1 MRVTWAPLAIDRV
14 AEIASY
20 IAEDNPPAADKWIHR
35 IFARVGQLASFPES
49 GRHLPETSRPDIREL
64 IWGNYRIIYRV
75 ESHQVSILTVRHTK
89 QILPIE
95 DLKQEEAQQPA
106 SPRTRSPKRRDEP

>member
-1 MRVTWAPLAIDRV
+1 MKVVWAPLAIDRV

-20 IAEDNPPAADKWIHR
+20 IAEDNSAAADKWIHK
-35 IFARVGQLASFPES
+35 IFARVGQLATFPES
-49 GRHLPETSRPDIREL
+49 GRHLPETSRLNIREL

-95 DLKQEEAQQPA
+95 DLK
-106 SPRTRSPKRRDEP
+106 